1 MDKQED
7 HKAFFFLY
15 GKDKENERSFMMVR
29 ELMKDGDLLT
39 VWLIAFV
46 NAFKT
51 KTYQYHLKNSTQKS
65 MLWNKT

>member
-1 MDKQED
+1 
-7 HKAFFFLY
+7 
-15 GKDKENERSFMMVR
+15 MMVR

-51 KTYQYHLKNSTQKS
+51 KTCQYHLNNSTQKS